1 MQGINTKVGS
11 YRWRVVVLLFFAT
24 TINYIDRQIL
34 GMLKPFIGADLHIS
48 EADYG
53 YIVSAFQ
60 AAYAIGLL
68 FVGVII
74 DKFGTKISYAI
85 AVVVWSLA
93 GCLHAAA
100 RSAFGFGVMRFFLG
114 IGESANFPAAIKS
127 TAEWFPKKER
137 ALATG
142 LFNSGAN
149 MGAILAPIIVSV
161 ITVTYG
167 WRWAFI
173 ITGLLGFVWVAF
185 WLIYYKI
192 PQKATNLKKEE
203 YDYIHSDE
211 EQEVNDNSEKVK
223 SSWIALLRKRES
235 AGICLARFICDWVWW
250 FFLFWTPDFLNK
262 TYGVDIKE
270 MVMPLIIIYTFAAFG
285 GVTGGAISTA
295 LINKGKS
302 VGFARKAALLICAC
316 CVIPV
321 VFIPTLNS
329 LWIAVGLISLA
340 AFAHQGWASNIYTV
354 VSDYFPKNAVGS
366 MTGLAGFSG
375 SMGGILAAIFVG
387 QVLNITNSY
396 FLIFMIA
403 GFAYVIAFFVLQLF
417 LPKAKKIS

>member
-1 MQGINTKVGS
+1 M
-11 YRWRVVVLLFFAT
+11 
-24 TINYIDRQIL
+24 
-34 GMLKPFIGADLHIS
+34 
-48 EADYG
+48 
-53 YIVSAFQ
+53 
-60 AAYAIGLL
+60 
-68 FVGVII
+68 GVII
-74 DKFGTKISYAI
+74 DKFGTKVSYAI
-85 AVVVWSLA
+85 AVIVWSLA
-93 GCLHAAA
+93 GCFHAAV

-142 LFNSGAN
+142 LFNSGSN

-173 ITGLLGFVWVAF
+173 ITGLLGFIWVLF
-185 WLIYYKI
+185 WLIYYKN
-192 PQKATNLKKEE
+192 PQKAAGLSKEE
-203 YDYIHSDE
+203 YDYIHADDRE
-211 EQEVNDNSEKVK
+211 ENKENSESHEKK
-223 SSWIALLRKRES
+223 ASWTLLLRKRES

-270 MVMPLIIIYTFAAFG
+270 MVMPLIVIYTFAAFG
-285 GVTGGAISTA
+285 GVTGGAISTT

-321 VFIPTLNS
+321 IFIPVINS
-329 LWIAVGLISLA
+329 LWGAIGLISLA
-340 AFAHQGWASNIYTV
+340 AFAHQGWASNIYTI

-366 MTGLAGFSG
+366 MTGLAGFAG
-375 SMGGILAAIFVG
+375 SIGGILAAIFVG
-387 QVLNITNSY
+387 QVLELTQSY
-396 FLIFMIA
+396 FLIFLIA
-403 GFAYVIAFFVLQLF
+403 GVAYVVAFFVMQLF
-417 LPKAKKIS
+417 LPKTKSKTDFTPKG

>member
-1 MQGINTKVGS
+1 MQGINTRAGN

-34 GMLKPFIGADLHIS
+34 GMLKPFIGAELDIS
-48 EADYG
+48 EAGYG

-74 DKFGTKISYAI
+74 DKFGTKISYAV
-85 AVVVWSLA
+85 AVIVWSLA
-93 GCLHAAA
+93 GCLHAAV
-100 RSAFGFGVMRFFLG
+100 RSAFGFGIMRFFLG

-149 MGAILAPIIVSV
+149 MGAILAPVIVSV
-161 ITVTYG
+161 ITVAYG

-173 ITGLLGFVWVAF
+173 VTGLLGFVWVIF
-185 WLIYYKI
+185 WLIYYKL
-192 PQKATNLKKEE
+192 PQNTPGLSKKE

-211 EQEVNDNSEKVK
+211 EDNRDVNEKQL
-223 SSWIALLRKRES
+223 SWTTLLRKRES

-285 GVTGGAISTA
+285 GVAGGAVSTTLISR
-295 LINKGKS
+295 GKS
-302 VGFARKAALLICAC
+302 VGFSRKAALLLCAC
-316 CVIPV
+316 SVIPV
-321 VFIPTLNS
+321 VFIPVLNS
-329 LWIAVGLISLA
+329 LWIAVGFIALA

-354 VSDYFPKNAVGS
+354 VSDYFPKRAVGS

-375 SMGGILAAIFVG
+375 SVGGILAAILVG
-387 QVLNITNSY
+387 QILDITQSY
-396 FLIFMIA
+396 FLIFVIA
-403 GFAYVIAFFVLQLF
+403 GFAYVAAFFVLQFF
-417 LPKAKKIS
+417 LPKVKKES

>member
-1 MQGINTKVGS
+1 MSAINTKVGN
-11 YRWRVVVLLFFAT
+11 YRWRVVALLFFAT

-34 GMLKPFIGADLHIS
+34 GMLKPFIGEDLHIS

-74 DKFGTKISYAI
+74 DKFGTKISYAV
-85 AVVVWSLA
+85 AVIIWSLA

-100 RSAFGFGVMRFFLG
+100 RSAFGFGVMRFLLG

-142 LFNSGAN
+142 LFNSGSN

-161 ITVTYG
+161 ITVAYG

-173 ITGLLGFVWVAF
+173 ITGLLGFLWVIF
-185 WLIYYKI
+185 WLLCYKL
-192 PQKATNLKKEE
+192 PQNASQLSKDE

-211 EQEVNDNSEKVK
+211 EEQTEEEKK
-223 SSWIALLRKRES
+223 GKLSWLQLLRKRES

-285 GVTGGAISTA
+285 GIAGGAISTT

-302 VGFARKAALLICAC
+302 VSFARKTALFICAC
-316 CVIPV
+316 CVIPIV
-321 VFIPTLNS
+321 LIPTLNS

-375 SMGGILAAIFVG
+375 SIGGILAAIFVG
-387 QVLNITNSY
+387 QVLDITQSY
-396 FLIFMIA
+396 FLIFLIA

-417 LPKAKKIS
+417 LPKSKKTN

>member
-1 MQGINTKVGS
+1 
-11 YRWRVVVLLFFAT
+11 
-24 TINYIDRQIL
+24 
-34 GMLKPFIGADLHIS
+34 
-48 EADYG
+48 
-53 YIVSAFQ
+53 
-60 AAYAIGLL
+60 
-68 FVGVII
+68 
-74 DKFGTKISYAI
+74 
-85 AVVVWSLA
+85 
-93 GCLHAAA
+93 
-100 RSAFGFGVMRFFLG
+100 
-114 IGESANFPAAIKS
+114 
-127 TAEWFPKKER
+127 
-137 ALATG
+137 
-142 LFNSGAN
+142 
-149 MGAILAPIIVSV
+149 
-161 ITVTYG
+161 
-167 WRWAFI
+167 
-173 ITGLLGFVWVAF
+173 
-185 WLIYYKI
+185 
-192 PQKATNLKKEE
+192 
-203 YDYIHSDE
+203 
-211 EQEVNDNSEKVK
+211 
-223 SSWIALLRKRES
+223 
-235 AGICLARFICDWVWW
+235 
-250 FFLFWTPDFLNK
+250 
-262 TYGVDIKE
+262 
-270 MVMPLIIIYTFAAFG
+270 MPLIIIYTFAAFG

>member
-1 MQGINTKVGS
+1 MPAINTQVGN
-11 YRWRVVVLLFFAT
+11 YRWRVVALLFFAT
-24 TINYIDRQIL
+24 TINYVDRQIL
-34 GMLKPFIGADLHIS
+34 GMLKPFIATELEIT

-74 DKFGTKISYAI
+74 DKYGTKVSYAI

-93 GCLHAAA
+93 GCLHAIV
-100 RSAFGFGVMRFFLG
+100 RSAFGFGVMRFLLG

-149 MGAILAPIIVSV
+149 MGAILAPVIVSV

-173 ITGLLGFVWVAF
+173 ITGLLGFIWVVF
-185 WLIYYKI
+185 WLIYYKL
-192 PQKATNLKKEE
+192 PQKASRLGRAE
-203 YDYIHSDE
+203 YEYIHSDSDDPGE
-211 EQEVNDNSEKVK
+211 IKAGEK
-223 SSWIALLRKRES
+223 SSWRVLLRKRES

-250 FFLFWTPDFLNK
+250 FFLFWTPDFLYK

-285 GVTGGAISTA
+285 GVAGGAISTT
-295 LINKGKS
+295 LISKGKS
-302 VGFARKAALLICAC
+302 VSFSRKTALLICAC

-321 VFIPTLNS
+321 ALIPVLHS
-329 LWIAVGLISLA
+329 LWVAIGLISLA

-375 SMGGILAAIFVG
+375 SVGGILAAIFVG
-387 QVLNITNSY
+387 HVLHLTQSY
-396 FLIFMIA
+396 FLIFLIA
-403 GFAYVIAFFVLQLF
+403 GFAYVVAFFVLQLF
-417 LPKAKKIS
+417 LPKTRCTG

>member
-11 YRWRVVVLLFFAT
+11 YRWRIVVLLFFAT

-68 FVGVII
+68 FVGVMI

-85 AVVVWSLA
+85 AVIVWSLA
-93 GCLHAAA
+93 GCLHAAV
-100 RSAFGFGVMRFFLG
+100 RNAFGFGVMRFLLG

-149 MGAILAPIIVSV
+149 MGAILAPVIVSV

-173 ITGLLGFVWVAF
+173 ITGLLGFIWVIF
-185 WLIYYKI
+185 WLIYYKL
-192 PQKATNLKKEE
+192 PRNVSKLKKEE

-211 EQEVNDNSEKVK
+211 QEGGEETGEKL
-223 SSWIALLRKRES
+223 SWFQLIRRRES

-262 TYGVDIKE
+262 TYGVDITQ

-285 GVTGGAISTA
+285 GVAGGAVSTT

-302 VGFARKAALLICAC
+302 VSFARKAALLICAC
-316 CVIPV
+316 CVIPI
-321 VFIPTLNS
+321 VFIPVLNS

-387 QVLNITNSY
+387 QVLDITGSY
-396 FLIFMIA
+396 FLIFLIA
-403 GFAYVIAFFVLQLF
+403 GFAYVVAFFVMQLF
-417 LPKAKKIS
+417 LPKIKKQS

>member
-1 MQGINTKVGS
+1 MSGINTKVGN
-11 YRWRVVVLLFFAT
+11 YRWRIVVLLFFAT

-34 GMLKPFIGADLHIS
+34 GMLKPFIGSDLEIT
-48 EADYG
+48 EASYG

-74 DKFGTKISYAI
+74 DKFGTKISYAV
-85 AVVVWSLA
+85 AVIIWSLA
-93 GCLHAAA
+93 GCFHAAA

-142 LFNSGAN
+142 LFNSGSN

-173 ITGLLGFVWVAF
+173 ITGLLGFIWVIF
-185 WLIYYKI
+185 WLIYYKL
-192 PQKATNLKKEE
+192 PQKATGLTKEE
-203 YDYIHSDE
+203 YNYIHSDE
-211 EQEVNDNSEKVK
+211 KEGNRDEEGKK
-223 SSWIALLRKRES
+223 LSWVELLRKRES
-235 AGICLARFICDWVWW
+235 TGICLARFICDWVWW

-262 TYGVDIKE
+262 TYHVDITE

-285 GVTGGAISTA
+285 GVAGGAISTS

-302 VGFARKAALLICAC
+302 VGFSRRAALLICAC

-321 VFIPTLNS
+321 VFIPVLNS
-329 LWIAVGLISLA
+329 LWVAIGLISLA

-366 MTGLAGFSG
+366 MTGLAGFAG
-375 SMGGILAAIFVG
+375 SIGGILAAIFVG
-387 QVLNITNSY
+387 QVLDITQSY
-396 FLIFMIA
+396 FLIFLIA
-403 GFAYVIAFFVLQLF
+403 GFAYVVAFGVLNLF
-417 LPKAKKIS
+417 LPRKEII

>member
-1 MQGINTKVGS
+1 MSGLNTKVGN
-11 YRWRVVVLLFFAT
+11 YRWRIVVLLFFAT

-34 GMLKPFIGADLHIS
+34 GMLKPFIGSDLAIS
-48 EADYG
+48 EASYG

-60 AAYAIGLL
+60 AAYALGLL

-173 ITGLLGFVWVAF
+173 ITGLLGFIWVLF
-185 WLIYYKI
+185 WLIYYKL
-192 PQKATNLKKEE
+192 PQKAAGLSKQE
-203 YDYIHSDE
+203 YDYIHADDQAESGAG
-211 EQEVNDNSEKVK
+211 NAGKK
-223 SSWIALLRKRES
+223 LSWGELLRKRES

-262 TYGVDIKE
+262 TYQVDITE
-270 MVMPLIIIYTFAAFG
+270 MVMPLIVIYTFAAFG
-285 GVTGGAISTA
+285 GVAGGAISTA
-295 LINKGKS
+295 LIAKGKS
-302 VGFARKAALLICAC
+302 VSFSRKAALLICAC
-316 CVIPV
+316 SVIPV
-321 VFIPTLNS
+321 IFIPVIHS
-329 LWIAVGLISLA
+329 LWVAIGLISLA

-354 VSDYFPKNAVGS
+354 VSDYYPKNAVGS

-375 SMGGILAAIFVG
+375 SVGGILAAIFVG
-387 QVLNITNSY
+387 QILDITQSY
-396 FLIFMIA
+396 FLIFLIA
-403 GFAYVIAFFVLQLF
+403 GFAYVAAFLMLHFF
-417 LPKAKKIS
+417 LPKR